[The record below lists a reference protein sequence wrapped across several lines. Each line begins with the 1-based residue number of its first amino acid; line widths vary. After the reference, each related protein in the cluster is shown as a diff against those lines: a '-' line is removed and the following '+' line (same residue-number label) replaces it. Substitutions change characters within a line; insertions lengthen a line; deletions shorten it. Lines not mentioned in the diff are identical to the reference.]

1 MDFIKSAKRITTF
14 SRFFNLKR
22 PSTMTYPFNKIQ
34 VWSFAFC
41 AILTINASAQNKK
54 LLYSTDMNAQVYKQ
68 LVAKQI
74 TLPNQWKLTPVGEQ
88 LPLGDLP
95 LNAVFS
101 STKKL
106 LAITNNGVAKHYIQL
121 FNTESGTP
129 IQCDEKTI
137 KMGWYGLAFS
147 EDDKKLYA
155 SGGNENVIIVFNVV
169 KTLNSTSLQLDTVIT
184 LGKPWS
190 KDKICPTGI
199 AVDGAQNKLFT
210 VTKEDSMLYVCN
222 TATNSVEKKI
232 KLPTEPFSVLVSK
245 KRNELYVSLWGEKKI
260 RVFDLTTQTEK
271 GDIAVGDHPN
281 ELLLNKK
288 QTHLFV
294 ANSQD
299 NSVSIINLKS
309 KKVVE
314 VLNAALYAHAPNGST
329 TNGLALSDD
338 EKTLYIANADNNCL
352 AVFNVSQI
360 GKSYSLGFIP
370 TAWYPTNV
378 KVLGSKI
385 LVVNAKG
392 LTSKPNPNGPSP
404 FKKRA
409 DSRAAE
415 YIGSLFLGTLSSFE
429 TPDSKT
435 LAAYSR
441 LVYENT
447 PYTKEKEL
455 NTEGEKGNPI
465 PKHVGDTSPIKY
477 VFYIIKENRTY
488 DQVLGDLPQ
497 GNGDTSLCLFPRKI
511 TPNEHA
517 ISENF
522 VLYDNFYD
530 DAEVSAD
537 GHNWSTAAYA
547 NDFVEK
553 TWPTSYGGKGG
564 NYDFEGTRKIA
575 FPRGGFIWDYCK
587 RANLTYRT
595 YGEFV
600 DNKIGNYPTLVG
612 HVCPKYGGW
621 NLNYKDVTRESDW
634 EYDFD
639 SLININA
646 VPRFNSLR
654 LSNDH
659 TSGLSRGA
667 YSPFAAVADN
677 DLAVGKFVEHLSQ
690 SKIWAQ
696 SAVFV
701 IEDDAQN
708 GADHVDAHRS
718 TAYVAS
724 PYLKRNFVDHTM
736 YSTSSMLRTIEL
748 ILGLPP
754 MSQYD
759 AAATPMYRSFSSTPD
774 FSTFKS
780 IDANVDIFEK
790 NIADNELSRQSDLFN
805 LAKADAVDDIKFN
818 EILWKA
824 VKGINAP
831 VPAPR
836 RAAFVA
842 KVAEKDND

>member
-1 MDFIKSAKRITTF
+1 MASYSVKVNI
-14 SRFFNLKR
+14 
-22 PSTMTYPFNKIQ
+22 
-34 VWSFAFC
+34 WSFIFC
-41 AILTINASAQNKK
+41 AILTLNASAQNKK
-54 LLYSTDMNAQVYKQ
+54 LPYSTDMNAQVYKQ
-68 LVAKQI
+68 LAAKQI

-101 STKKL
+101 PTKKL

-121 FNTESGTP
+121 FNTETGIP
-129 IQCDEKTI
+129 VQCDEKTI

-147 EDDKKLYA
+147 DDAKKLYA
-155 SGGNENVIIVFNVV
+155 SGGNENVIIVFNIE
-169 KTLNSTSLQLDTVIT
+169 KNKLNRDTVIT

-190 KDKICPTGI
+190 KDKICAAGI

-210 VTKEDSMLYVCN
+210 VTKEDSTLYVCN
-222 TATNSVEKKI
+222 TITNSVEKKI
-232 KLPTEPFSVLVSK
+232 KLPSEPFCVLVSK

-260 RVFDLTTQTEK
+260 RVFDLATQTEK
-271 GDIAVGDHPN
+271 GDIQVGDHPN
-281 ELLLNKK
+281 ELILDKK

-294 ANSQD
+294 ANAQD

-314 VLNAALYAHAPNGST
+314 VLNAALYANSPNGST
-329 TNGLALSDD
+329 TNSLALTDD

-352 AVFNVSQI
+352 AVFNVAKI

-370 TAWYPTNV
+370 TGWYPTNV
-378 KVLGSKI
+378 KILGTKI
-385 LVVNAKG
+385 LVVNGKG
-392 LTSKPNPNGPSP
+392 LTSKANPSGPSP
-404 FKKRA
+404 LKKRA
-409 DSRAAE
+409 DSRGAE
-415 YIGSLFLGTLSSFE
+415 YIGSLFLGTLATVE
-429 TPDSKT
+429 IPDAKT

-447 PYTKEKEL
+447 PYTKAKEL

-465 PKHVGDTSPIKY
+465 PMHVGDTSPIKY

-488 DQVLGDLPQ
+488 DQVLSDLPQ

-511 TPNEHA
+511 TPNQHA

-575 FPRGGFIWDYCK
+575 FPKGGFIWDYCK
-587 RANLTYRT
+587 RANITYRT

-612 HVCPKYGGW
+612 HVCPKYGAFD
-621 NLNYKDVTRESDW
+621 LNYKDVTRENDW
-634 EYDFD
+634 EHDFD
-639 SLININA
+639 SLLNINA

-654 LSNDH
+654 VSNDH

-677 DLAVGKFVEHLSQ
+677 DLAVGKFIEHLSQ

-696 SAVFV
+696 SAVF
-701 IEDDAQN
+701 ILEDDAQN
-708 GADHVDAHRS
+708 GSDHVDAHRS

-759 AAATPMYRSFSSTPD
+759 AAATPMWRSFSSTPD
-774 FSTFKS
+774 FSTFKA
-780 IDANVDIFEK
+780 IDANINIFEK
-790 NIADNELSRQSDLFN
+790 NVADNELSRQSDLFN

-824 VKGINAP
+824 VKGINAE

>member
-1 MDFIKSAKRITTF
+1 MILFNRLLHSL
-14 SRFFNLKR
+14 FFFVLV
-22 PSTMTYPFNKIQ
+22 S
-34 VWSFAFC
+34 
-41 AILTINASAQNKK
+41 LTLNASAQNKK
-54 LLYSTDMNAQVYKQ
+54 LPYSTDMNEQVYKQ
-68 LVAKQI
+68 LVSKQI
-74 TLPNQWKLTPVGEQ
+74 TLPNQWKLTPIGEQ

-121 FNTESGTP
+121 FNTETGTP
-129 IQCDEKTI
+129 VQCDEKNI
-137 KMGWYGLAFS
+137 AMGWYGLAFS
-147 EDDKKLYA
+147 DDDKKLFA
-155 SGGNENVIIVFNVV
+155 SGGNQNKIIVFNVV
-169 KTLNSTSLQLDTVIT
+169 KTLHATSLQRDTIIK
-184 LGKPWS
+184 LGEPWS
-190 KDKICPTGI
+190 KEKICPAGI
-199 AVDGAQNKLFT
+199 AVNSAQNKLFT
-210 VTKEDSMLYVCN
+210 VSKEDSMLYVCN
-222 TATNSVEKKI
+222 TTTNTVEKKI
-232 KLPTEPFSVLVSK
+232 KLPSEPFSVLVSK

-260 RVFDLTTQTEK
+260 RVFNLTTQTEI
-271 GDIAVGDHPN
+271 GDVPVGDHPN
-281 ELLLNKK
+281 EILLNKK

-294 ANSQD
+294 ANAQD
-299 NSVSIINLKS
+299 NSVSIINLNS

-314 VLNAALYAHAPNGST
+314 VLNAALYPNALNGST

-352 AVFNVSQI
+352 AVFNVAKI
-360 GKSYSLGFIP
+360 GKSHSLGFIP

-378 KVLGSKI
+378 KMLGTKI
-385 LVVNAKG
+385 LVVNGKG
-392 LTSKPNPNGPSP
+392 VASKANPNGPSP
-404 FKKRA
+404 LRKRA
-409 DSRAAE
+409 DSRGAE
-415 YIGSLFLGTLSSFE
+415 YIGSLFLGTLSTIE
-429 TPDSKT
+429 TPDAKT

-441 LVYENT
+441 MVYENT
-447 PYTKEKEL
+447 PYSKDKEL
-455 NTEGEKGNPI
+455 NTEGEKGNPV
-465 PKHVGDTSPIKY
+465 PMHVGDTSPIKY

-511 TPNEHA
+511 TPNQHA
-517 ISENF
+517 LAENF

-575 FPRGGFIWDYCK
+575 FPKGGFIWDYCK
-587 RANLTYRT
+587 RANITYRT
-595 YGEFV
+595 YGEFD
-600 DNKIGNYPTLVG
+600 DNKKGNYPTLYD
-612 HVCPKYGGW
+612 HVCPKYG
-621 NLNYKDVTRESDW
+621 NFDLNYKDVTRESDW
-634 EYDFD
+634 EHDFD
-639 SLININA
+639 SLLTVNA

-654 LSNDH
+654 ISNDH

-667 YSPFAAVADN
+667 YSPFAAIADN
-677 DLAVGKFVEHLSQ
+677 DLAVGKFIDHLSQ

-696 SAVFV
+696 SAVF
-701 IEDDAQN
+701 ILEDDAQN
-708 GADHVDAHRS
+708 GSDHVDAHRS
-718 TAYVAS
+718 TAYVVS

-759 AAATPMYRSFSSTPD
+759 AAATPMWRSFMATPN
-774 FSTFKS
+774 FSPYKF
-780 IDANVDIFEK
+780 IEAQVNINEK
-790 NIADNELSRQSDLFN
+790 NIVVNDLQRQSDLFN

-824 VKGINAP
+824 VKGIHSEM
-831 VPAPR
+831 PAPR

-842 KVAEKDND
+842 KVVEKDND